1 MLLTATKAEGQT
13 TGQRQQR
20 QRRHSAPVHK
30 FKSWSDSRL
39 AVFFRVPFRRL
50 SCEEGACRF
59 CAKWLV
65 WDRADHISSES
76 DRSLVGRAFGSS
88 ANSASRGVGD
98 RPLCSG
104 ALTHGPSGQ
113 RQRQCQYRALFLPS
127 RAAFNRGLGA
137 AFVVVITTASGGA
150 STAALTHRLPRASR
164 GPVGWCAVLRHVLQR
179 YCTFRPC
186 SSCVCTCG
194 TMPSAPPQHR
204 LARRICMAPNRWYDA
219 LFGHGEHARRSL
231 E

>member
-1 MLLTATKAEGQT
+1 MITCGNNTHTPCCTHMLLVTHSHKGRRANNGTTPTATAA
-13 TGQRQQR
+13 
-20 QRRHSAPVHK
+20 HSAPVHK
-30 FKSWSDSRL
+30 FESWSDSRL
-39 AVFFRVPFRRL
+39 AVFFFESIQTV

-65 WDRADHISSES
+65 WDRADHISSEG

-98 RPLCSG
+98 RPLSSG

-127 RAAFNRGLGA
+127 RAAFDRGLGA

-150 STAALTHRLPRASR
+150 SM
-164 GPVGWCAVLRHVLQR
+164 QR
-179 YCTFRPC
+179 
-186 SSCVCTCG
+186 
-194 TMPSAPPQHR
+194 
-204 LARRICMAPNRWYDA
+204 
-219 LFGHGEHARRSL
+219 
-231 E
+231 

>member
-1 MLLTATKAEGQT
+1 MCATFCVKQQQT
-13 TGQRQQR
+13 TGQHQQR
-20 QRRHSAPVHK
+20 QQRHSAPVHK
-30 FKSWSDSRL
+30 FESWSVSRL
-39 AVFFRVPFRRL
+39 AVFFRVPFKRL

-59 CAKWLV
+59 CAKRLV
-65 WDRADHISSES
+65 WDRADHISSEG

-98 RPLCSG
+98 RPLSSG

-150 STAALTHRLPRASR
+150 SM
-164 GPVGWCAVLRHVLQR
+164 QR
-179 YCTFRPC
+179 
-186 SSCVCTCG
+186 
-194 TMPSAPPQHR
+194 
-204 LARRICMAPNRWYDA
+204 
-219 LFGHGEHARRSL
+219 
-231 E
+231 

>member
-1 MLLTATKAEGQT
+1 MVTTHTHPVALTCCLLLTATKAEGQT

-20 QRRHSAPVHK
+20 QRRTALLSTSSNPGVIHVWPFFFSSAIK
-30 FKSWSDSRL
+30 
-39 AVFFRVPFRRL
+39 RL

-65 WDRADHISSES
+65 WDRADHISSEG

-98 RPLCSG
+98 RPLSSG

-113 RQRQCQYRALFLPS
+113 CQLQCQYRALFLPS

-150 STAALTHRLPRASR
+150 SM
-164 GPVGWCAVLRHVLQR
+164 QR
-179 YCTFRPC
+179 
-186 SSCVCTCG
+186 
-194 TMPSAPPQHR
+194 
-204 LARRICMAPNRWYDA
+204 
-219 LFGHGEHARRSL
+219 
-231 E
+231 

>member
-1 MLLTATKAEGQT
+1 MGAINLTRLRLSPGSCGARPHHVCNFSRLQQRQT

-20 QRRHSAPVHK
+20 QQRHSAPVHK
-30 FKSWSDSRL
+30 FESWSDSRL
-39 AVFFRVPFRRL
+39 TVFFECHSNGSHAKKELADSAV
-50 SCEEGACRF
+50 
-59 CAKWLV
+59 KWLV
-65 WDRADHISSES
+65 WDRANHISSEG

-98 RPLCSG
+98 RPLCSC

-164 GPVGWCAVLRHVLQR
+164 GPVGWCAVLRHVFSTVS
-179 YCTFRPC
+179 Y
-186 SSCVCTCG
+186 V
-194 TMPSAPPQHR
+194 
-204 LARRICMAPNRWYDA
+204 
-219 LFGHGEHARRSL
+219 
-231 E
+231 